1 MPLAYTFISNIGCF
15 LIYQTMRDETP
26 MLFTSCIIFFGEG
39 KKVIN
44 VQIGEFL
51 VWKKSRK
58 IGNRPN
64 KNGHIELS
72 GICEK
77 TTKFF

>member
-1 MPLAYTFISNIGCF
+1 
-15 LIYQTMRDETP
+15 MRDETP

-44 VQIGEFL
+44 VQIGGFL

-58 IGNRPN
+58 IGNRPD
-64 KNGHIELS
+64 KMVTAS
-72 GICEK
+72 RAAYVRK
-77 TTKFF
+77 PQKKFLKRIIM